1 MEVRPFQSP
10 QLRTYL
16 TALRSLSRGLDACSR
31 PPDLFWIL
39 SSSYVPRRVAGRP
52 TPDGFHGKPG
62 ISRLP
67 RRVHQMLVRDWRALR
82 RSEVSKVGD
91 VHLGPQR
98 DAGRATPIRPF
109 NSGIQRQDR
118 SPSFRCHRKKK
129 RLHKLTSKIKKDL
142 SDAEQDQR
150 FERKTLP
157 LLRDS
162 VRQATHKETRMSDVP
177 RPISVAIRNPPT
189 SSQVRRSLTGKP
201 AMLLIFAMLTFA
213 AY

>member
-62 ISRLP
+62 IPRLP
-67 RRVHQMLVRDWRALR
+67 RRVHQMLVGDWRALR

-98 DAGRATPIRPF
+98 DAGRATPIRPL
-109 NSGIQRQDR
+109 NSGD
-118 SPSFRCHRKKK
+118 SKAGSF
-129 RLHKLTSKIKKDL
+129 
-142 SDAEQDQR
+142 AE
-150 FERKTLP
+150 FSMSSE
-157 LLRDS
+157 
-162 VRQATHKETRMSDVP
+162 KET
-177 RPISVAIRNPPT
+177 AFT
-189 SSQVRRSLTGKP
+189 S
-201 AMLLIFAMLTFA
+201 
-213 AY
+213 